1 MRNNYNI
8 YIRVGRLGCQLRK
21 VQSSPWAKM
30 FQNIAARGLRPV
42 EFESDE
48 DSLFDYLCYLS
59 FQVSQLD
66 PQGI

>member
-1 MRNNYNI
+1 
-8 YIRVGRLGCQLRK
+8 LGCQLRK

>member
-1 MRNNYNI
+1 MFVLERTCLYAC
-8 YIRVGRLGCQLRK
+8 RPLGLSRK